1 VTFDALILAG
11 GHSTRLGGADKALVV
26 VGGKTLL
33 ERAVDAVASARQ
45 TIVAGPVRKLTAAV
59 TWVQEEPPG
68 AGPGA
73 ALVAGSRLIRA
84 ELVVV
89 LAVDHPLV
97 TRVDIGS
104 LLEGV
109 RGDGAI
115 AVDPD
120 GREQPLVAAYRRE
133 ALTAALDRSRRT
145 IGGRIGDLIGN
156 LELGRVEL
164 GEAAAD
170 CDTWEAIEAVRRR
183 ARMRG

>member
-26 VGGKTLL
+26 VGGRTLL
-33 ERAVDAVASARQ
+33 ERAVDAVSGAQQ
-45 TIVAGPVRKLTAAV
+45 TIVAGPVRELSAPV
-59 TWVQEEPPG
+59 TWVQEDPPG

-73 ALVAGSRLIRA
+73 ALAAGCRLVRA

-97 TRVDIGS
+97 TRDDIGH

-109 RGDGAI
+109 QGDGAI
-115 AVDPD
+115 AVDP
-120 GREQPLVAAYRRE
+120 GGWEQPLVAVYRRE
-133 ALTAALDRSRRT
+133 ALTATVARSRRT
-145 IGGRIGDLIGN
+145 IGARVGDLVGN

-170 CDTWEAIEAVRRR
+170 CDTWEAIETVRRR
-183 ARMRG
+183 ASMRG

>member
-11 GHSTRLGGADKALVV
+11 GHSTRLGGADKAFVV

-33 ERAVDAVASARQ
+33 ERAVDAVARADQ
-45 TIVAGPVRKLTAAV
+45 TIVAGPVRELSVPV
-59 TWVQEEPPG
+59 TWVQEDPPG

-73 ALVAGSRLIRA
+73 ALAAGSRLARA
-84 ELVVV
+84 DLLVV

-97 TRVDIGS
+97 TRDEVGR

-115 AVDPD
+115 AVDRD
-120 GREQPLVAAYRRE
+120 GREQPLVAVYRRD
-133 ALTAALDRSRRT
+133 ALTAAVDRSRPATGVRVA
-145 IGGRIGDLIGN
+145 DLVGN
-156 LELGRVEL
+156 LELGRVQL

-170 CDTWEAIEAVRRR
+170 CDTWDAIEVVRRR
-183 ARMRG
+183 ASMRG

>member
-33 ERAVDAVASARQ
+33 ERAVDAVARAEQ
-45 TIVAGPVRKLTAAV
+45 TIVAGRVRELTADV
-59 TWVQEEPPG
+59 TWVQEDPPG
-68 AGPGA
+68 GGPGA
-73 ALVAGSRLIRA
+73 ALAAGSRFVRA

-97 TRVDIGS
+97 TQADIAR
-104 LLEGV
+104 LLKGV

-115 AVDPD
+115 AVDPE
-120 GREQPLVAAYRRE
+120 GRDQPLVAVYRRE
-133 ALTAALDRSRRT
+133 ALADALARS
-145 IGGRIGDLIGN
+145 GRPTGARVGDLVGN

-164 GEAAAD
+164 GEAATD
-170 CDTWEAIEAVRRR
+170 CDTWEAIDAVRRR
-183 ARMRG
+183 ASMRG